1 MIGAKM
7 RPVSAAAT
15 AERAA
20 SEERLKNL
28 IARANESRER
38 ARAAAQRAQEIRE
51 AHANTRRMI
60 ASRGLCSSSDED
72 DGVGAQ
78 QELKRRRPTVQ
89 TTTSSDEVLRHS
101 YRQSTPRYDEQ
112 PPFSCPCQ
120 RDL

>member
-7 RPVSAAAT
+7 RPVSATAT

-51 AHANTRRMI
+51 AHANTRRML
-60 ASRGLCSSSDED
+60 ANRGLCSSSDED
-72 DGVGAQ
+72 DEVEAQ

-89 TTTSSDEVLRHS
+89 ITPPSDEVLKHS
-101 YRQSTPRYDEQ
+101 YRQATPRYGEH
-112 PPFSCPCQ
+112 PFRCPEHLC
-120 RDL
+120 